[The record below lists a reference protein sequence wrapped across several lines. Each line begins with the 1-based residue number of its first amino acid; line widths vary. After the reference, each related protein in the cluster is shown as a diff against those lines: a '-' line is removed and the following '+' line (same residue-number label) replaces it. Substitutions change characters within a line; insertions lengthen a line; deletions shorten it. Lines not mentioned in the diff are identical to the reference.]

1 MRTTFILAVFIL
13 ILSACKKDKFTTAPQ
28 ISYKSISPSDISYLT
43 TEAPILTFSIT
54 DAEGDLDNTAFIYIK
69 NKLTNRFD
77 SLPFPD
83 IRSSSKTDFKAD
95 VEVKLNV
102 GHNCTPVSNVT
113 DSIYY
118 EVYVKDA
125 AKNKS
130 NIITTPDPLLF
141 RCF

>member
-1 MRTTFILAVFIL
+1 MRTTFLLAFL
-13 ILSACKKDKFTTAPQ
+13 ILVFSACKKDKFTTAPQ
-28 ISYKSISPSDISYLT
+28 ISYKSISPIDISFST
-43 TEAPILTFSIT
+43 NAIPILTFSIT
-54 DAEGDLDNTAFIYIK
+54 DAEGDLDNTAYIYIT

-77 SLPFPD
+77 SLPFP
-83 IRSSSKTDFKAD
+83 IIQSSSKKDFKAD
-95 VEVKLNV
+95 VEVELNL

-118 EVYVKDA
+118 EIYVKDA

-130 NIITTPDPLLF
+130 NIITTTDPVLY